1 MLPAMSAQKAQK
13 KLHIKTWGCQMNVY
27 DSQRMADVLAPLGY
41 AETAEIADAD
51 VVILNTC
58 HIREKATEKVFSEL
72 GRMRV
77 HKRAK
82 EKQGGKMAFAVA
94 GCVAQA
100 EGAEILRRDKN
111 VDMVVG
117 SQAYHQ
123 LPEMIANWERSNGT
137 ARIIN
142 TEFPVEPKFD
152 HLPAAQAR
160 GASAYI
166 AVQEGCDKFCSFCV
180 VPYTRGS
187 EYSRPAAD
195 IIAEVKTQI
204 AHGAREVNLLG
215 QNVNAW
221 HGDGLDGK
229 IWDLGTLMF
238 HLAEINGLDRIRYV
252 TSHPNDM
259 HEMLYRAHGEIP
271 QLMPYL
277 HLPIQNGSDKILA
290 AMNRKHTQDSYRRII
305 DRMRGIRP
313 DMAFSSDFIVGFP
326 GETDEDHRATM
337 EIVDYVGYAAAYS
350 FKYSRRPGTPAAKA
364 GKQVLEDIKDIR
376 LQELQKKLY
385 ADQTKFNTAKLGATF
400 PVLFDS
406 RGKREGQLQ
415 GKSPWLQSVNVIAPE
430 RLLGQIVEV
439 KIIEATQN
447 SLTGEVVTVAPQ
459 VSPAAHAA

>member
-1 MLPAMSAQKAQK
+1 MNSK
-13 KLHIKTWGCQMNVY
+13 KVHIKTWGCQMNVY
-27 DSQRMADVLAPLGY
+27 DSQRMADVLAPMGY

-58 HIREKATEKVFSEL
+58 HIREKATEKVFSEI

-82 EKQGGKMAFAVA
+82 EKSGGKMAFAVA

-100 EGAEILRRDKN
+100 EGTEILRRDKDVN
-111 VDMVVG
+111 MVIG
-117 SQAYHQ
+117 SQAYHL
-123 LPEMIANWERSNGT
+123 LPEMIANWERANGT

-142 TEFPVEPKFD
+142 TDFPVEPKFD
-152 HLPAAQAR
+152 FMPAAQAAR
-160 GASAYI
+160 GISAYV

-180 VPYTRGS
+180 VPYTRGA

-195 IIAEVKTQI
+195 IIAEVKNQI

-221 HGDGLDGK
+221 HGASSEGK
-229 IWDLGTLMF
+229 TWDLGTLMF
-238 HLAEINGLDRIRYV
+238 HLAELDGLDRIRYV

-259 HEMLYRAHGEIP
+259 HDMLYRAHAEIP

-277 HLPIQNGSDKILA
+277 HLPIQNGSDKILT
-290 AMNRKHTQDSYRRII
+290 AMNRKHTQDSYRSII
-305 DRMRGIRP
+305 DRMREIRP

-326 GETDEDHRATM
+326 GETDADHRATM
-337 EIVDYVGYAAAYS
+337 DIVEYVGYAAAYS

-364 GKQVLEDIKDIR
+364 GKQVVEEIKDVR

-385 ADQTKFNTAKLGATF
+385 ADQTAFNAAKLGMTF
-400 PVLFDS
+400 SVLFENKGRMD
-406 RGKREGQLQ
+406 GQLQ
-415 GKSPWLQSVNVIAPE
+415 GKSPWLQTVNVIAPE
-430 RLLGQIVEV
+430 RLLGQIMDV
-439 KIIEATQN
+439 KITAATQN
-447 SLTGEVVTVAPQ
+447 SLTGEVVTIAPE
-459 VSPAAHAA
+459 SHTATNAA

>member
-1 MLPAMSAQKAQK
+1 MSAQKAEK
-13 KLHIKTWGCQMNVY
+13 KVHIKTWGCQMNVY
-27 DSQRMADVLAPLGY
+27 DSERMADVMAPMGY
-41 AETAEIADAD
+41 AQTDQIGEADI
-51 VVILNTC
+51 VILNTC

-82 EKQGGKMAFAVA
+82 EKAGGKMAFAVA

-111 VDMVVG
+111 VDMVIG

-123 LPEMIANWERSNGT
+123 LPEIIADWEKSNGT

-142 TEFPVEPKFD
+142 TDFPAEPKFD
-152 HLPAAQAR
+152 HLPPAQPR
-160 GASAYI
+160 GPSAYI

-195 IIAEVKTQI
+195 IIAEIKTQI
-204 AHGAREVNLLG
+204 SYGAREVNLLG

-221 HGDGLDGK
+221 HGTGTDGK
-229 IWDLGTLMF
+229 TWNLGTLIF
-238 HLAEINGLDRIRYV
+238 HLAELDGLDRIRYV

-259 HEMLYRAHGEIP
+259 HDMLYRAHGEIP

-290 AMNRKHTQDSYRRII
+290 AMNRKHTQDDYRRII
-305 DRMRGIRP
+305 DRMRDIRP

-326 GETDEDHRATM
+326 GETDADHRETM
-337 EIVDYVGYAAAYS
+337 KIVDYVGYAAAYS

-385 ADQTKFNTAKLGATF
+385 ADQTVFNTAKLGMAI
-400 PVLFDS
+400 PVLFDN
-406 RGKREGQLQ
+406 RGKRYGQLQ
-415 GKSPWLQSVNVIAPE
+415 GKSPWLQTVNVIAPE
-430 RLLGQIVEV
+430 RLLGQIVDV
-439 KIIEATQN
+439 KITEATQN
-447 SLTGEVVTVAPQ
+447 SLTGEVIPIAPQ
-459 VSPAAHAA
+459 ISSGTHAA

>member
-1 MLPAMSAQKAQK
+1 MNIK
-13 KLHIKTWGCQMNVY
+13 KVHIKTWGCQMNVY

-58 HIREKATEKVFSEL
+58 HIREKATEKVFSEI

-82 EKQGGKMAFAVA
+82 EKSGGKMAFAVA

-100 EGAEILRRDKN
+100 EGEEILRRDKDVN
-111 VDMVVG
+111 MVIG

-123 LPEMIANWERSNGT
+123 LPEMIANWESANGKS
-137 ARIIN
+137 RVIN
-142 TEFPVEPKFD
+142 TDFPVEPKFD
-152 HLPAAQAR
+152 FMPAAQAAR
-160 GASAYI
+160 GISAYV

-180 VPYTRGS
+180 VPYTRGA

-195 IIAEVKTQI
+195 IIAEVKNQI

-221 HGDGLDGK
+221 HGAGTDGK
-229 IWDLGTLMF
+229 TWDLGTLMF
-238 HLAEINGLDRIRYV
+238 HLAELDGLDRIRYV

-259 HEMLYRAHGEIP
+259 HDMLYRAHAEIP

-305 DRMRGIRP
+305 DRMRDVRP

-326 GETDEDHRATM
+326 GETDADHRATM
-337 EIVDYVGYAAAYS
+337 DIVEYVGYAAAYS

-364 GKQVLEDIKDIR
+364 GKQVAENIKDAR

-385 ADQTKFNTAKLGATF
+385 ADQTAFNAAKLGLTF
-400 PVLFDS
+400 PVLFES
-406 RGKREGQLQ
+406 RGRMDGQLQ
-415 GKSPWLQSVNVIAPE
+415 GKSAWLQTVNVIAPE
-430 RLLGQIVEV
+430 RLLGQIMDV
-439 KIIEATQN
+439 KITTATQN
-447 SLTGEVVTVAPQ
+447 SLTGEIVTIAPQ
-459 VSPAAHAA
+459 SQPSIHAA